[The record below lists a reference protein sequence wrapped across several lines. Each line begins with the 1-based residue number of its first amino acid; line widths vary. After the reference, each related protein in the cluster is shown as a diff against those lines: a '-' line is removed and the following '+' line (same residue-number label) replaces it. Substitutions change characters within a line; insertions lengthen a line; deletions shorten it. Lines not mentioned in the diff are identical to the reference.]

1 MYTIETSAIPFPD
14 EPPIVYPSAPVW
26 EDLSNRRKKFASVD
40 LKASGGAEERI
51 NAALTGPLKDTGLD
65 YTETPLEQVVNS
77 LQDEYGIPIQ
87 LDTPALQDA
96 GLNPQEPITVNLH
109 NIALRSA
116 LRLMLKQHQL
126 TYIISNEV
134 LIDHDARAGRDAAGD
149 EGLSGR
155 RPGAAD

>member
-1 MYTIETSAIPFPD
+1 MPRS
-14 EPPIVYPSAPVW
+14 
-26 EDLSNRRKKFASVD
+26 
-40 LKASGGAEERI
+40 
-51 NAALTGPLKDTGLD
+51 TGPLKDTGID

-116 LRLMLKQHQL
+116 LRLMLKQHQVDL
-126 TYIISNEV
+126 HYSERSAD
-134 LIDHDARAGRDAAGD
+134 DHDARAGGDAAGRQ
-149 EGLSGR
+149 GLSGGR
-155 RPGAAD
+155 LGVAD